1 MTVACK
7 SQRDGEKG
15 LGVSTVLFCVEAD
28 ALSDVNK
35 SLPSLNCTLVE
46 GRNVQT
52 IGLTCCF
59 QFDS

>member
-15 LGVSTVLFCVEAD
+15 LSTVLFCVEAD

-35 SLPSLNCTLVE
+35 SLPSLNRTLVE

-52 IGLTCCF
+52 IG
-59 QFDS
+59 